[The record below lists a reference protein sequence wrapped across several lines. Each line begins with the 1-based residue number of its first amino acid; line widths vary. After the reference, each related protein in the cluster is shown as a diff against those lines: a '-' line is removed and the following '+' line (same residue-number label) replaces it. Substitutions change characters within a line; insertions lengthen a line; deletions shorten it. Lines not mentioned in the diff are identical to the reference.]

1 MECFFLRDWSFVL
14 LLLPWSVSGK
24 FTVIGP
30 QQQII
35 ALLDG
40 EATFPCHLS
49 PQMDAQD
56 MNVIWFYGQSSN
68 LVHQYKNKQDY
79 LKHQHQDYK
88 GRTEFLRH
96 DISNGSVALK
106 LRHIRPFDEGNYRC
120 FFETPYVYEEAEFQ
134 VYVAGKGS
142 TLHIHI
148 KSDGNKEFQLICT
161 SSGWYPEPEVQWRKN
176 LEKSSSQDTKIMKDE
191 KGLFSV
197 ETSVTV
203 STDSKVN
210 VSCFIWNHLLKQGLE
225 ASVSLPDALSPFALS
240 PNDPPW
246 KVIVIVIMALMNIV
260 LIILIVTWKLKK
272 GKGICKDESRTA
284 KVESGMDKHETD
296 SFLQPSAESNVTTMK
311 KKEATGASKDA
322 IDLQSVQKNRGWFS
336 RIVERIKGSNTQEWA
351 NPGNIQNEQRRIDPS
366 SLSYRGEVQE
376 GEQKKMEGNLHFS
389 TDTWKRP
396 DLQSA
401 QKNRG
406 WFSRIVERI
415 KGSNTQEW
423 ANPGNIQ
430 NEQRRID
437 PSSLSYRGE
446 VQEGEQKKMEGNLHF
461 STDTWKRPDLQS
473 AQKNRGWSSRNMER
487 IKGSNTQEW
496 ANPGNIQNEQ
506 RRIHPSSLSYR
517 GEVQEGEQ
525 KKMQGNLSFS
535 TDTWKRPDLQSAQK
549 HRDWSNRNVERI
561 KGSNTQEWANP
572 GNIQN
577 ERRRI
582 DPSSLSY
589 RGEVQEGEQKKM
601 EGNLHFSTDTWK
613 RPDLQ
618 SAQKNRGWSSR
629 NMERIK
635 GSNMQEWAN
644 PGNIQNEQRRIDSF
658 SLSYRGE
665 VQEGE
670 QKKMQGNLSFS
681 TDTWKRPDL
690 QSAQK
695 NRGWS
700 SRNMERM
707 KGSNTQEWANPGNIQ
722 NEQRRIDPSS
732 LSYRGEVQEGE
743 QKKMEGNLHFSTDT
757 WKSPDLQSAQKN
769 RGWSSRNMERIK
781 GSNTQEWANPGN
793 IQNEQRRIH
802 PYSLS
807 YRGEVQ
813 EREQK
818 KMEGNLHFS
827 TDTWKRPDLQSA
839 QKNRGWSSR
848 NMERIKGSNTQE
860 WANAGNIQNE
870 QRRIDPSSL
879 SYRGEV
885 QEGEQKKMQGNLSFS
900 TDTWKRPDLY
910 TAKKY

>member
-322 IDLQSVQKNRGWFS
+322 IDLQSV
-336 RIVERIKGSNTQEWA
+336 
-351 NPGNIQNEQRRIDPS
+351 
-366 SLSYRGEVQE
+366 
-376 GEQKKMEGNLHFS
+376 
-389 TDTWKRP
+389 
-396 DLQSA
+396 
-401 QKNRG
+401 
-406 WFSRIVERI
+406 
-415 KGSNTQEW
+415 
-423 ANPGNIQ
+423 
-430 NEQRRID
+430 
-437 PSSLSYRGE
+437 
-446 VQEGEQKKMEGNLHF
+446 
-461 STDTWKRPDLQS
+461 
-473 AQKNRGWSSRNMER
+473 QKNRGWSSRNMER